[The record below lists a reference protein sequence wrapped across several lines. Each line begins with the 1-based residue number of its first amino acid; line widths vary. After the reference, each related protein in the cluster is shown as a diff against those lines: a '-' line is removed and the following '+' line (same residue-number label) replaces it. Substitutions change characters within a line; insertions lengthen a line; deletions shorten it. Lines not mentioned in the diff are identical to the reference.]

1 MENPNHKWRF
11 IAGKIIYFYGPS
23 IPWLCYITRGYFK
36 RMGVFKHSEEIW
48 AQESHV
54 WSQRGIGKRPPD
66 PLPKRFFPCIIRQN
80 NHRTCSS
87 FPKPW
92 HIMTYLYHF
101 PIQSDDLKKNLKQRF
116 FPSKNCHSLL
126 RKFTVGGPI
135 AAQVLANWCAHKGY
149 PRLKDEEEV
158 RRRRKLARRGRFG
171 KLRNNE
177 SWHGKRSSPESE
189 NLEMYSF
196 IMF

>member
-1 MENPNHKWRF
+1 MAMLYNQRVFQADGCIQTFRRDLGTREPCLVAARHREKATGS
-11 IAGKIIYFYGPS
+11 IAETNFSIY
-23 IPWLCYITRGYFK
+23 
-36 RMGVFKHSEEIW
+36 
-48 AQESHV
+48 
-54 WSQRGIGKRPPD
+54 
-66 PLPKRFFPCIIRQN
+66 
-80 NHRTCSS
+80 CSS
-87 FPKPW
+87 KQPPNMFFFSQT
-92 HIMTYLYHF
+92 MTYYDIFISFSH
-101 PIQSDDLKKNLKQRF
+101 PIWWFKKNLKQRF